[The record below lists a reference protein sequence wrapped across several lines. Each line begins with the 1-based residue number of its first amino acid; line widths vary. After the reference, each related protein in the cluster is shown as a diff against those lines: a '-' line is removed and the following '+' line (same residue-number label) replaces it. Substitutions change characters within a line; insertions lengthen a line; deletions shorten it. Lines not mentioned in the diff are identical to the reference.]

1 MIYDAFAH
9 LPLYGLEDLG
19 FCKPG
24 EAAAFIA
31 ERNTAPG
38 GKLPLNTNGGG
49 LSYMHSGM
57 YGMYALQESVR
68 QLRGIAAAQVA
79 GRQDLRRARRRR
91 HVRGQRHH
99 RVQQRAAVT
108 GRVAGK
114 GESFMSYAAPFAGLK
129 VVDLSQGVAGPY
141 CGMLLAQH
149 GANVIKVEPT
159 GEGDWARTIGR
170 RYGGHTAY
178 SIPTNLGK
186 RSIALD
192 LKSDEGKEVLWRLL
206 GGADVLIE
214 GFRPGVLDRLGFG
227 YDAVSE
233 REPRILYLSVSGF
246 GQAGPLS
253 GRPAMDPVLQA
264 FTGLMMDN
272 RGEDG
277 IPHRVPFVI
286 IDMSTA
292 LYAFQALSAA
302 LYARRDEPRGRRIE
316 VSLLEA
322 ASAIQVI
329 RMMMVYLEGE
339 TVKRAMP
346 SGVFKTADGW
356 LQFLVIRDDSWVRFC
371 AAIERPELA
380 TDTRFIDGDARA
392 LNEAAADGHRAT
404 RDRRAADR
412 PLGRAPARGGH
423 HARAAQQLP
432 RVPAAPADGG
442 DRPHRLARARR
453 PARAGPH
460 GQHRRR
466 CTLREGFAAR
476 RHAACS
482 GSTPPM
488 FCASMALRPAISPR

>member
-1 MIYDAFAH
+1 MSY
-9 LPLYGLEDLG
+9 
-19 FCKPG
+19 
-24 EAAAFIA
+24 
-31 ERNTAPG
+31 TAPFG
-38 GKLPLNTNGGG
+38 
-49 LSYMHSGM
+49 
-57 YGMYALQESVR
+57 
-68 QLRGIAAAQVA
+68 
-79 GRQDLRRARRRR
+79 
-91 HVRGQRHH
+91 
-99 RVQQRAAVT
+99 
-108 GRVAGK
+108 
-114 GESFMSYAAPFAGLK
+114 GLK
-129 VVDLSQGVAGPY
+129 VIDLSQGVAGPY

-159 GEGDWARTIGR
+159 GEGDWARTIGK

-192 LKSDEGKEVLWRLL
+192 LKLEGGKEVLWRLI

-227 YDAVSE
+227 YDAVSV
-233 REPRILYLSVSGF
+233 REPRLLYLSVSGF
-246 GQAGPLS
+246 GQAGPFS

-272 RGEDG
+272 KGEDG

-322 ASAIQVI
+322 ASAIQAI

-339 TVKRAMP
+339 SVKRAMP

-371 AAIERPELA
+371 AAIGRPELA
-380 TDTRFIDGDARA
+380 TDRRFIDGDARA
-392 LNEAAADGHRAT
+392 LNEAELMAIV
-404 RDRRAADR
+404 R
-412 PLGRAPARGGH
+412 PSI
-423 HARAAQQLP
+423 AAQPTSYWAERLRKADIMHERLNSFREFLAHPQTEAIGLISWLKPEGPPAPIAMANIAGIAPFAGDSP
-432 RVPAAPADGG
+432 RAVAPL
-442 DRPHRLARARR
+442 R
-453 PARAGPH
+453 
-460 GQHRRR
+460 GQH
-466 CTLREGFAAR
+466 TADILGEHGFDAGDIASLIER
-476 RHAACS
+476 GIVAQS
-482 GSTPPM
+482 GV
-488 FCASMALRPAISPR
+488 

>member
-1 MIYDAFAH
+1 
-9 LPLYGLEDLG
+9 
-19 FCKPG
+19 
-24 EAAAFIA
+24 
-31 ERNTAPG
+31 
-38 GKLPLNTNGGG
+38 
-49 LSYMHSGM
+49 
-57 YGMYALQESVR
+57 
-68 QLRGIAAAQVA
+68 
-79 GRQDLRRARRRR
+79 
-91 HVRGQRHH
+91 
-99 RVQQRAAVT
+99 
-108 GRVAGK
+108 
-114 GESFMSYAAPFAGLK
+114 MSYAAPFAGLK
-129 VVDLSQGVAGPY
+129 VIDLSQGVAGPY

-178 SIPTNLGK
+178 SIPANLGK

-192 LKSDEGKEVLWRLL
+192 LKSDEGKEVLWRLI

-227 YDAVSE
+227 YDAVSR

-272 RGEDG
+272 KGEDG

-302 LYARRDEPRGRRIE
+302 LYARRAEPRGRRIE

-339 TVKRAMP
+339 SVKRAMP

-356 LQFLVIRDDSWVRFC
+356 LQFLVIRDDTWVRFC
-371 AAIERPELA
+371 RVIERPELA
-380 TDTRFIDGDARA
+380 ADARFVDGDARA
-392 LNEAAADGHRAT
+392 LNEAQLMAIVRPAIAAKPTAYW
-404 RDRRAADR
+404 ADR
-412 PLGRAPARGGH
+412 LSEADIMHERLNGFREFLEHPQAQAIGLIGWLEPEGPPAPVPMANIAGVPPFAQDSPRAVTPL
-423 HARAAQQLP
+423 L
-432 RVPAAPADGG
+432 
-442 DRPHRLARARR
+442 
-453 PARAGPH
+453 
-460 GQHRRR
+460 GQH
-466 CTLREGFAAR
+466 TADILREHGFAAGDI
-476 RHAACS
+476 AALIER
-482 GSTPPM
+482 GIV
-488 FCASMALRPAISPR
+488 AQKGA